1 MRIKI
6 KHKKRLFM
14 KDSVKKFGLIN
25 TIEGYSY
32 LLLLFVAMPLKYILG
47 FAIAVKIA
55 GMLHGILFI
64 IFLVLLLQ
72 AWMDAKW
79 AIKETIIF
87 FIASLI
93 PFGTF
98 LTKKRIKSYE

>member
-1 MRIKI
+1 MNQN
-6 KHKKRLFM
+6 
-14 KDSVKKFGLIN
+14 VKKFGLIN

-32 LLLLFVAMPLKYILG
+32 LVLLFIAMPMKYVLG

-55 GMLHGILFI
+55 GMAHGVLFILF
-64 IFLVLLLQ
+64 LYLGVK
-72 AWMDAKW
+72 AWISTKW
-79 AIKETIIF
+79 SLGQTIIF

-98 LTKKRIKSYE
+98 FTKNKIKSYQ

>member
-1 MRIKI
+1 MRKN
-6 KHKKRLFM
+6 
-14 KDSVKKFGLIN
+14 VKKFGLIN

-47 FAIAVKIA
+47 FSIAVKIV
-55 GMLHGILFI
+55 GMLHGALFI
-64 IFLVLLLQ
+64 IFLYLGVKAWIETKWSLLQ
-72 AWMDAKW
+72 
-79 AIKETIIF
+79 TIIF

-98 LTKKRIKSYE
+98 FTKSKIKSYE